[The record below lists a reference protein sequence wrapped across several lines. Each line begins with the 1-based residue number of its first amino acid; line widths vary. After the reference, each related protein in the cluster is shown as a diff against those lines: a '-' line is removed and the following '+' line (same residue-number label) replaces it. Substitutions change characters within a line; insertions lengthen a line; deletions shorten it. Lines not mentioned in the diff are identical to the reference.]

1 MSRVNKSVSFNT
13 EDELDVNLL
22 DHAER
27 PNSITGKKRNFSK
40 YVKRLIEEDMRRE
53 EKGVKNI
60 VQQVMD
66 DEPIVRK
73 EKDAYT
79 LEAMGGFL

>member
-13 EDELDVNLL
+13 EDELDVKLL

-27 PNSITGKKRNFSK
+27 PNSITGKKQNFSK
-40 YVKRLIEEDMRRE
+40 YVKRLIEEDMKSENAR
-53 EKGVKNI
+53 GVNI
-60 VQQVMD
+60 LQGTD

>member
-1 MSRVNKSVSFNT
+1 MTRVNKSVSFNT
-13 EDELDVNLL
+13 EDELDVELL

-27 PNSITGKKRNFSK
+27 PNSITGKKQNFSK
-40 YVKRLIEEDMRRE
+40 YVKRLIEEDMK
-53 EKGVKNI
+53 KGSTGIVNI
-60 VQQVMD
+60 IPGTD

>member
-13 EDELDVNLL
+13 EDELDAKLL
-22 DHAER
+22 VQAER
-27 PNSITGKKRNFSK
+27 PNSITGKKQNFSK
-40 YVKRLIEEDMRRE
+40 YVKRLIEEDIARGSKSDVNAIPFE
-53 EKGVKNI
+53 EN
-60 VQQVMD
+60 D
-66 DEPIVRK
+66 PIVRK

>member
-13 EDELDVNLL
+13 EDELDVKLL

-27 PNSITGKKRNFSK
+27 PNSITGKKQNFSK
-40 YVKRLIEEDMRRE
+40 YVKRLIEEDMK
-53 EKGVKNI
+53 KGSTGVVNMLPGK
-60 VQQVMD
+60 D

>member
-13 EDELDVNLL
+13 QDELDVKLL

-27 PNSITGKKRNFSK
+27 PNSITGKKQNFSK
-40 YVKRLIEEDMRRE
+40 YVKRLIEEDMNRRSSE
-53 EKGVKNI
+53 GVNT
-60 VQQVMD
+60 VPGTD
-66 DEPIVRK
+66 DEPIVRR